1 VNFKLADIITDA
13 NKDIASSLYIDPLGM
28 LVIWSSYG
36 EAIFEKR
43 VNSIS
48 NDVRNFTVNLMH
60 HGVVQSLIAD
70 SSFVIPE
77 NLKVAIGDKKSAKFA
92 QACLLHLENIYVFS
106 MLTAEEKNVD
116 TSGILGSN
124 KGQKILGTEEEKE
137 KRNPKLVFT
146 TEKQGQV
153 LVRQLSLGVS
163 GRYRT
168 PFLELGYFDKY
179 YHYNHDNVS
188 KQRWDDY
195 GKLLAKKPVLQSY
208 FDAAVAHIKRL
219 IKSAESSNSSPEIQ
233 FNDIPDD
240 FKNACRLAF
249 STSGKVGEITRDYWL
264 NVTGLDQG
272 AAGTL
277 LKALRT
283 QSGGAIEPEDIFN
296 VAFNDNNAEEREKL
310 EHVMQ
315 VEPFLTRISLLFT
328 LICRQNS
335 QSIREIETEWERYG
349 GRHTTL
355 NELSRNISDSAKHV
369 LTGSARHRFEKL
381 SSVAQCE
388 DMQLQIA
395 ELISYHK
402 SVMHTRGQ
410 QPWVALR
417 NDATK
422 LHARPLSPPDP
433 AKELKWVNSYY
444 LHQFNNLIRG
454 YFGGNDHAND

>member
-1 VNFKLADIITDA
+1 MNFKLADIITDA

-60 HGVVQSLIAD
+60 HGVVQSLVSD

-77 NLKVAIGDKKSAKFA
+77 HLKSFVGDKTSSRFA
-92 QACLLHLENIYVFS
+92 QTCLLHLENIYVFS
-106 MLTAEEKNVD
+106 MLTAEDKNVD

-124 KGQKILGTEEEKE
+124 NGRKILEAEDE
-137 KRNPKLVFT
+137 NPKLVFT
-146 TEKQGQV
+146 TNREGQI
-153 LVRQLSLGVS
+153 LERQLGLGVS

-179 YHYNHDNVS
+179 YHYNHDAVS

-195 GKLLAKKPVLQSY
+195 RLLLAQKPILQSY
-208 FDAAVAHIKRL
+208 FDAAVSYIKSLIKR
-219 IKSAESSNSSPEIQ
+219 AESSKSPLEIQ
-233 FNDIPDD
+233 FSEIPDN

-249 STSGKVGEITRDYWL
+249 STSGKVGELTRDYWL

-277 LKALRT
+277 LKALRK

-296 VAFNDNNAEEREKL
+296 VAFNDKNAEEREKL
-310 EHVMQ
+310 EHILQ
-315 VEPFLTRISLLFT
+315 VEPFLTRINLLFT

-335 QSIREIETEWERYG
+335 QTMRDIESEWLKYG
-349 GRHTTL
+349 GTNATL
-355 NELSRNISDSAKHV
+355 ADLYKNISDSAKHV

-381 SSVAQCE
+381 SGVAQCE
-388 DMQLQIA
+388 TLQEQIA

-410 QPWVALR
+410 QPWVELR
-417 NDATK
+417 NGATK

-433 AKELKWVNSYY
+433 ANKLKWVNSYY
-444 LHQFNNLIRG
+444 LHQFNSLIRG
-454 YFGGNDHAND
+454 YFGGSDLAND

>member
-1 VNFKLADIITDA
+1 MNFKLADIITDA

-60 HGVVQSLIAD
+60 HGVVQSLVSD

-77 NLKVAIGDKKSAKFA
+77 HLKSFVGDKTSSRFA
-92 QACLLHLENIYVFS
+92 QTCLLHLENIYVFS
-106 MLTAEEKNVD
+106 MLTATETNLD

-124 KGQKILGTEEEKE
+124 NGRKILEAEDE
-137 KRNPKLVFT
+137 NPKLVFT
-146 TEKQGQV
+146 TNREGQI
-153 LVRQLSLGVS
+153 LERQLGLGVS

-179 YHYNHDNVS
+179 YHYNHDAVS
-188 KQRWDDY
+188 KQRWDEY
-195 GKLLAKKPVLQSY
+195 RLLLAQKPILQSY
-208 FDAAVAHIKRL
+208 FDAAVSYIKSLIKR
-219 IKSAESSNSSPEIQ
+219 AESSKSPLEIQ
-233 FNDIPDD
+233 FSEIPDN

-249 STSGKVGEITRDYWL
+249 STSGKVGELTRDYWL

-277 LKALRT
+277 LKALRK
-283 QSGGAIEPEDIFN
+283 QSGGAIEPEGIFN
-296 VAFNDNNAEEREKL
+296 VAFNDENAEEREKL

-315 VEPFLTRISLLFT
+315 VEPFLTRINLLFT

-335 QSIREIETEWERYG
+335 QTMRDIESEWLKYG
-349 GRHTTL
+349 GTNATL
-355 NELSRNISDSAKHV
+355 ADLYKNISDSAKHV

-381 SSVAQCE
+381 SDIAQCQTLRE
-388 DMQLQIA
+388 QVA
-395 ELISYHK
+395 ALISYHK

-410 QPWVALR
+410 QPWIELR
-417 NDATK
+417 NGTTK

-454 YFGGNDHAND
+454 YFGGSDLAND

>member
-1 VNFKLADIITDA
+1 MNFKLADIITDA

-60 HGVVQSLIAD
+60 HGVVQSLISD

-77 NLKVAIGDKKSAKFA
+77 HLKNFVGDKTSSRFA
-92 QACLLHLENIYVFS
+92 QTCLLHLENIYVFS
-106 MLTAEEKNVD
+106 MLTAKEKNVD

-124 KGQKILGTEEEKE
+124 NGRKILDAEDE
-137 KRNPKLVFT
+137 NPKLVFT
-146 TEKQGQV
+146 TNREGQI
-153 LVRQLSLGVS
+153 LVRQLGLGVS

-179 YHYNHDNVS
+179 YHYNHDDVS
-188 KQRWDDY
+188 KQRWDEY
-195 GKLLAKKPVLQSY
+195 RLLLAQKPILQSY
-208 FDAAVAHIKRL
+208 FDAAVSYIKSL
-219 IKSAESSNSSPEIQ
+219 IKSAESSKSPLEIQ
-233 FNDIPDD
+233 FSDIPDN
-240 FKNACRLAF
+240 FKNACRVAF

-264 NVTGLDQG
+264 KVTGLDQG
-272 AAGTL
+272 AAGIL
-277 LKALRT
+277 LKALRN
-283 QSGGAIEPEDIFN
+283 QSGGGIEPEDVFN
-296 VAFNDNNAEEREKL
+296 AAFNDENAEEREKL

-315 VEPFLTRISLLFT
+315 VEPFLTRINLLFT

-335 QSIREIETEWERYG
+335 QTMRDIESEWLKYG
-349 GRHTTL
+349 GTNATL
-355 NELSRNISDSAKHV
+355 ADLYKNISDSAKHV
-369 LTGSARHRFEKL
+369 LTGSARQRFEKL
-381 SSVAQCE
+381 SGVAQC
-388 DMQLQIA
+388 DTLQQQIA

-410 QPWVALR
+410 QPWVELR
-417 NDATK
+417 NGITK
-422 LHARPLSPPDP
+422 LHARPLSPPDS

>member
-1 VNFKLADIITDA
+1 MNFKLADIITDA

-106 MLTAEEKNVD
+106 MLTAKEKNVD

-124 KGQKILGTEEEKE
+124 NGRKILEAEDE
-137 KRNPKLVFT
+137 NPKLVFT
-146 TEKQGQV
+146 TNREGQI
-153 LVRQLSLGVS
+153 LVRQLGLGVS

-179 YHYNHDNVS
+179 YHYNHDDVS

-195 GKLLAKKPVLQSY
+195 GKLLAKKPVLQLY

-219 IKSAESSNSSPEIQ
+219 IKRAESSNSSPEIQ
-233 FNDIPDD
+233 F
-240 FKNACRLAF
+240 KNISEGLKQTCRSAF
-249 STSGKVGEITRDYWL
+249 LSSKEVGKIMRDYWL
-264 NVTGLDQG
+264 NVTGLDHGSAG
-272 AAGTL
+272 AL
-277 LKALRT
+277 LKVLKLN
-283 QSGGAIEPEDIFN
+283 SEKEKVVPIEPENIIAD
-296 VAFNDNNAEEREKL
+296 ALDLTDDEARQKL

-315 VEPFLTRISLLFT
+315 VEPFLTRINLLFT

-369 LTGSARHRFEKL
+369 LTDSARHRFEKL
-381 SSVAQCE
+381 SGVAQC
-388 DMQLQIA
+388 DTLQQQIA

-417 NDATK
+417 NGATK

>member
-1 VNFKLADIITDA
+1 MNFKLADIITDA

-60 HGVVQSLIAD
+60 HGVVQSLVSD

-77 NLKVAIGDKKSAKFA
+77 HLKSFVGDKTSSRFA
-92 QACLLHLENIYVFS
+92 QTCLLHLENIYVFS
-106 MLTAEEKNVD
+106 MLTAEDKNVD

-124 KGQKILGTEEEKE
+124 NGRTILEKE

-146 TEKQGQV
+146 TEKQGQI
-153 LVRQLSLGVS
+153 LVRQLGLGVS

-179 YHYNHDNVS
+179 YHYNHDAVS
-188 KQRWDDY
+188 KQRWDEY
-195 GKLLAKKPVLQSY
+195 RLLLAQKPILQSY
-208 FDAAVAHIKRL
+208 FDAAVSYIKSLIKR
-219 IKSAESSNSSPEIQ
+219 AESSKSPLEIQ
-233 FNDIPDD
+233 FSEIPDN

-249 STSGKVGEITRDYWL
+249 STSGKVGELTRDYWL

-277 LKALRT
+277 LKALRK

-296 VAFNDNNAEEREKL
+296 VAFNDKNAKEREKL
-310 EHVMQ
+310 EHVLQ
-315 VEPFLTRISLLFT
+315 VEPFLTRINLLFT

-335 QSIREIETEWERYG
+335 QTMRDIESEWLKYG
-349 GRHTTL
+349 GTNATL
-355 NELSRNISDSAKHV
+355 ADLYKNISDSAKHV

-381 SSVAQCE
+381 SDIAQCQTLRE
-388 DMQLQIA
+388 QVA
-395 ELISYHK
+395 ALISYHK

-410 QPWVALR
+410 QPWIELR
-417 NDATK
+417 NGTTK

-454 YFGGNDHAND
+454 YFGGSDLAND

>member
-1 VNFKLADIITDA
+1 MNFKLADIITDA

-60 HGVVQSLIAD
+60 HGVVQSLVSD

-77 NLKVAIGDKKSAKFA
+77 HLKSFVGDKTSSRFA
-92 QACLLHLENIYVFS
+92 QTCLLHLENIYVFS
-106 MLTAEEKNVD
+106 MLTAKEKNVD
-116 TSGILGSN
+116 KSGILGSN
-124 KGQKILGTEEEKE
+124 NGHKKLKDSKYNPTLIFTNEREGQI
-137 KRNPKLVFT
+137 
-146 TEKQGQV
+146 
-153 LVRQLSLGVS
+153 LVRQLGLGVS

-179 YHYNHDNVS
+179 YHYNHDAVS
-188 KQRWDDY
+188 KQRWDEY
-195 GKLLAKKPVLQSY
+195 RLLLAQKPILQSY
-208 FDAAVAHIKRL
+208 FDAAVSYIKSLIKR
-219 IKSAESSNSSPEIQ
+219 AESSKSPLEIQ
-233 FNDIPDD
+233 FSEIPDN

-249 STSGKVGEITRDYWL
+249 STSGKVGELTRDYWL

-277 LKALRT
+277 LKALRK

-296 VAFNDNNAEEREKL
+296 VAFNDKNAEEREKL
-310 EHVMQ
+310 EHVLQ
-315 VEPFLTRISLLFT
+315 VEPFLTRINLLFT

-335 QSIREIETEWERYG
+335 QTMRDIESEWLKYG
-349 GRHTTL
+349 GTNATL
-355 NELSRNISDSAKHV
+355 ADLYKNISDSAKHV

-381 SSVAQCE
+381 SGVAQCE
-388 DMQLQIA
+388 TLQEQIA

-402 SVMHTRGQ
+402 FVMHTRGQ
-410 QPWVALR
+410 QPWVELR
-417 NDATK
+417 NGATK

-433 AKELKWVNSYY
+433 ANKLKWVNSYY
-444 LHQFNNLIRG
+444 LHQFNSLIRG
-454 YFGGNDHAND
+454 YFGGSDLAND

>member
-1 VNFKLADIITDA
+1 MNFKLADIITDA

-60 HGVVQSLIAD
+60 HGVVQSLVSD

-77 NLKVAIGDKKSAKFA
+77 HLKSFVGDKTSSRFA
-92 QACLLHLENIYVFS
+92 QTCLLHLENIYVFS
-106 MLTAEEKNVD
+106 MLTATETNLD

-124 KGQKILGTEEEKE
+124 KGHRILKVENP
-137 KRNPKLVFT
+137 NPKLVFT
-146 TEKQGQV
+146 TNGDGQI
-153 LVRQLSLGVS
+153 LVRQLGLGVS

-179 YHYNHDNVS
+179 YHYNHDDVS

-195 GKLLAKKPVLQSY
+195 GKLLAKKPVLQLY

-233 FNDIPDD
+233 FNDISDD

-249 STSGKVGEITRDYWL
+249 STSGKVGELTRDYWL

-277 LKALRT
+277 LKALRK

-310 EHVMQ
+310 EHVLQ
-315 VEPFLTRISLLFT
+315 VEPFLTRINLLFT
-328 LICRQNS
+328 LVCRQNS
-335 QSIREIETEWERYG
+335 QTICDIKTEWEKYG
-349 GRHTTL
+349 GSNATL
-355 NELSRNISDSAKHV
+355 AELHKDISDSAKHV
-369 LTGSARHRFEKL
+369 LAGSARSRFEKL
-381 SSVAQCE
+381 ADVAKCPTVHEQV
-388 DMQLQIA
+388 LA
-395 ELISYHK
+395 LINYHK
-402 SVMHTRGQ
+402 FVMHTRGQ
-410 QPWVALR
+410 QPWVELKH
-417 NDATK
+417 DKIK

-444 LHQFNNLIRG
+444 LRQFNNLIRG

>member
-1 VNFKLADIITDA
+1 MNFKLADIITDA

-60 HGVVQSLIAD
+60 HGVVQSLVSD

-77 NLKVAIGDKKSAKFA
+77 HLKSFVGDKTSSRFA
-92 QACLLHLENIYVFS
+92 QTCLLHLENIYVFS
-106 MLTAEEKNVD
+106 MLTAEDKNVD

-124 KGQKILGTEEEKE
+124 NGRTILEKE

-146 TEKQGQV
+146 TEKQGQI
-153 LVRQLSLGVS
+153 LVRQLGLGVS

-179 YHYNHDNVS
+179 YHYNHDAVS
-188 KQRWDDY
+188 KQRWDEY
-195 GKLLAKKPVLQSY
+195 RLLLAQKPILQSY
-208 FDAAVAHIKRL
+208 FDAAVSHIKSL
-219 IKSAESSNSSPEIQ
+219 IKRAESSKSPLEIQ
-233 FNDIPDD
+233 FSEIPDN

-249 STSGKVGEITRDYWL
+249 STSGKVGELTRDYWL

-277 LKALRT
+277 LKALRK

-296 VAFNDNNAEEREKL
+296 VAFNDENAEEREKL

-315 VEPFLTRISLLFT
+315 VEPFLTRINLLFT

-335 QSIREIETEWERYG
+335 QTMRDIESEWLKYG
-349 GRHTTL
+349 GTNATL
-355 NELSRNISDSAKHV
+355 ADLYENISDSAKQV
-369 LTGSARHRFEKL
+369 LTGSAGSRFKSL
-381 SSVAQCE
+381 SYVAAQCRTLQE
-388 DMQLQIA
+388 QIA
-395 ELISYHK
+395 ALIDYHK

-410 QPWVALR
+410 QPWIELR
-417 NDATK
+417 NVTTK

-433 AKELKWVNSYY
+433 AKEIQWVNSYY

-454 YFGGNDHAND
+454 YFGGSNLAND

>member
-1 VNFKLADIITDA
+1 MNFKLADIITDT

-77 NLKVAIGDKKSAKFA
+77 NLKSAIGDKKSAKFA
-92 QACLLHLENIYVFS
+92 QTCLLHLENIYVFS
-106 MLTAEEKNVD
+106 MLTAKEKNVD

-124 KGQKILGTEEEKE
+124 KGHKELKDSENNPILI
-137 KRNPKLVFT
+137 FT
-146 TEKQGQV
+146 NEREGQI
-153 LVRQLSLGVS
+153 LVRQLGLGVS

-179 YHYNHDNVS
+179 YHYNHDAVS
-188 KQRWDDY
+188 KQRWDEY
-195 GKLLAKKPVLQSY
+195 RLLLAQKPILQSY
-208 FDAAVAHIKRL
+208 FDAAVSYIKSLIKR
-219 IKSAESSNSSPEIQ
+219 AESSKSPLEIQ
-233 FNDIPDD
+233 FSEIPDN

-249 STSGKVGEITRDYWL
+249 STSGKVGELTRDYWL

-277 LKALRT
+277 LKALRE
-283 QSGGAIEPEDIFN
+283 QSGGAIEPENIFN
-296 VAFNDNNAEEREKL
+296 VAFNDENAEEREKL

-315 VEPFLTRISLLFT
+315 VEPFLTRINLLFT

-335 QSIREIETEWERYG
+335 QTIEEIESEWEKYS

-355 NELSRNISDSAKHV
+355 NELYENISDSAKHV

-381 SSVAQCE
+381 SDIAQCQTLRE
-388 DMQLQIA
+388 QVA
-395 ELISYHK
+395 ALISYHK

-410 QPWVALR
+410 QPWVELR
-417 NDATK
+417 NGITK
-422 LHARPLSPPDP
+422 LHARPLSPPDS

>member
-1 VNFKLADIITDA
+1 MNFKLADIITDA

-60 HGVVQSLIAD
+60 HGVVQSLVSD

-77 NLKVAIGDKKSAKFA
+77 HLKSFVGDKTSSRFA
-92 QACLLHLENIYVFS
+92 QTCLLHLENIYVFS
-106 MLTAEEKNVD
+106 MLTATETNLD

-124 KGQKILGTEEEKE
+124 NGRTILEKE

-146 TEKQGQV
+146 TEKQGQI
-153 LVRQLSLGVS
+153 LVRQLGLGVS

-179 YHYNHDNVS
+179 YHYNHDAVS
-188 KQRWDDY
+188 KQRWDEY
-195 GKLLAKKPVLQSY
+195 RLLLAQKPILQSY
-208 FDAAVAHIKRL
+208 FDAAVSYIKSLIKR
-219 IKSAESSNSSPEIQ
+219 AESSKSPLEIQ
-233 FNDIPDD
+233 FSEIPDN

-249 STSGKVGEITRDYWL
+249 STSGKVGELTRDYWL

-277 LKALRT
+277 LKALRK
-283 QSGGAIEPEDIFN
+283 QSGGAIEPENIFN
-296 VAFNDNNAEEREKL
+296 VAFNDKNAEEREKL
-310 EHVMQ
+310 EHVLQ
-315 VEPFLTRISLLFT
+315 VEPFLTRINLLFT

-335 QSIREIETEWERYG
+335 QTMRDIESEWLKYG
-349 GRHTTL
+349 GTSATL
-355 NELSRNISDSAKHV
+355 ADLYKNISDSAKHV

-381 SSVAQCE
+381 SGVAQCE
-388 DMQLQIA
+388 TLQEQIA

-402 SVMHTRGQ
+402 FVMHTRGQ
-410 QPWVALR
+410 QPWVELR
-417 NDATK
+417 NGATK

-433 AKELKWVNSYY
+433 ANKLKWVNSYY
-444 LHQFNNLIRG
+444 LHQFNSLIRG
-454 YFGGNDHAND
+454 YFGGSDLAND

>member
-1 VNFKLADIITDA
+1 MNFKLADIITDA

-77 NLKVAIGDKKSAKFA
+77 NLKSAIGDKKSAKFA
-92 QACLLHLENIYVFS
+92 QTCLLHLENIYVFS
-106 MLTAEEKNVD
+106 MLTAKEKNVD

-124 KGQKILGTEEEKE
+124 NGHKKLKDSKDNPTLIFTNEREGQI
-137 KRNPKLVFT
+137 
-146 TEKQGQV
+146 
-153 LVRQLSLGVS
+153 LVRQLGLGVS

-168 PFLELGYFDKY
+168 PFLELGYFDKN
-179 YHYNHDNVS
+179 YHYNHDEVS
-188 KQRWDDY
+188 KQRWDEY
-195 GKLLAKKPVLQSY
+195 RLLLAQKPILQSY
-208 FDAAVAHIKRL
+208 FDAAVSYIKSLIKR
-219 IKSAESSNSSPEIQ
+219 AESSKSPLEIQ
-233 FNDIPDD
+233 FSEIPDN

-249 STSGKVGEITRDYWL
+249 STSGKVGELTRDYWL

-272 AAGTL
+272 AAGAL
-277 LKALRT
+277 LKVLKLN
-283 QSGGAIEPEDIFN
+283 SEKEKVVPIEPENIIAAALDLTDDE
-296 VAFNDNNAEEREKL
+296 ARQKL

-315 VEPFLTRISLLFT
+315 VEPFLTRINLLFT

-335 QSIREIETEWERYG
+335 QTMRDIESEWLKYG
-349 GRHTTL
+349 GTNATL
-355 NELSRNISDSAKHV
+355 ADLYKNISDSAKQV

-381 SSVAQCE
+381 SGVAQC
-388 DMQLQIA
+388 DTLQQQIA

-410 QPWVALR
+410 QPWVELR
-417 NDATK
+417 NGITK
-422 LHARPLSPPDP
+422 LHARPLSPPDS

>member
-1 VNFKLADIITDA
+1 MNFKLADIITDA

-77 NLKVAIGDKKSAKFA
+77 NLKSAIGDKKSANFA
-92 QACLLHLENIYVFS
+92 QTCLLHLENIYVFS
-106 MLTAEEKNVD
+106 MLTAKEKNVD

-124 KGQKILGTEEEKE
+124 KGHKKLKDSENNPILI
-137 KRNPKLVFT
+137 FT
-146 TEKQGQV
+146 NEREGQI
-153 LVRQLSLGVS
+153 LVRQLGLGVS

-168 PFLELGYFDKY
+168 PFLELGYFDKN
-179 YHYNHDNVS
+179 YHYNHDEVS
-188 KQRWDDY
+188 KQRWDEY
-195 GKLLAKKPVLQSY
+195 RLLLAQKPILQSY
-208 FDAAVAHIKRL
+208 FDAAVSYIKSLIKR
-219 IKSAESSNSSPEIQ
+219 AESSKSPLEIQ
-233 FNDIPDD
+233 FSEIPDN

-249 STSGKVGEITRDYWL
+249 STSGKVGELTRDYWL

-277 LKALRT
+277 LKALRK

-296 VAFNDNNAEEREKL
+296 VAFNDENAEEREKL

-315 VEPFLTRISLLFT
+315 VEPFLTRINLLFT

-335 QSIREIETEWERYG
+335 QTMRDIESEWLKYG
-349 GRHTTL
+349 GTNATL
-355 NELSRNISDSAKHV
+355 ADLYKNISDSAKHV

-381 SSVAQCE
+381 SGVAQCE
-388 DMQLQIA
+388 TLQEQIA

-402 SVMHTRGQ
+402 FVMHTRGQ
-410 QPWVALR
+410 QPWVELR
-417 NDATK
+417 NGATK
-422 LHARPLSPPDP
+422 LHARQLSPPDP
-433 AKELKWVNSYY
+433 ANKLKWVNSYY
-444 LHQFNNLIRG
+444 LHQFNSLIRG
-454 YFGGNDHAND
+454 YFGGSDLAND

>member
-1 VNFKLADIITDA
+1 MNFKLADIITDA

-60 HGVVQSLIAD
+60 HGVVQSLVSD

-77 NLKVAIGDKKSAKFA
+77 HLKSFVGDKTSSRFA
-92 QACLLHLENIYVFS
+92 QTCLLHLENIYVFS
-106 MLTAEEKNVD
+106 MLTAEDKNVD

-124 KGQKILGTEEEKE
+124 NGRTILEKE
-137 KRNPKLVFT
+137 KGNPKLVFT
-146 TEKQGQV
+146 TEKQGQI
-153 LVRQLSLGVS
+153 LVRQLGLGVS

-179 YHYNHDNVS
+179 YHYNHDDIS

-195 GKLLAKKPVLQSY
+195 RLLLAQKPILQSY
-208 FDAAVAHIKRL
+208 FDAAVSYIKSLIKR
-219 IKSAESSNSSPEIQ
+219 AESSKSPLEIQ
-233 FNDIPDD
+233 FSEIPDN

-249 STSGKVGEITRDYWL
+249 STSGKVGELTRDYWL

-277 LKALRT
+277 LKALRK

-296 VAFNDNNAEEREKL
+296 VAFNDENAEEREKL

-315 VEPFLTRISLLFT
+315 VEPFLTRINLLFT

-335 QSIREIETEWERYG
+335 QTMRDIESEWLKYG
-349 GRHTTL
+349 GTNATL
-355 NELSRNISDSAKHV
+355 ADLYKNISDSAKHV

-381 SSVAQCE
+381 SDIAQCQTLRE
-388 DMQLQIA
+388 QVA
-395 ELISYHK
+395 ALISYHK

-410 QPWVALR
+410 QPWIELR
-417 NDATK
+417 NGTTK
-422 LHARPLSPPDP
+422 LHARPLSPPEP

-454 YFGGNDHAND
+454 YFGGSDLAND

>member
-1 VNFKLADIITDA
+1 MNFKLADIITDA

-124 KGQKILGTEEEKE
+124 NGQKILDSEKE
-137 KRNPKLVFT
+137 KGNPKLVFT
-146 TEKQGQV
+146 TEKQGQI

-195 GKLLAKKPVLQSY
+195 GKLLAQKPVLQLY

-233 FNDIPDD
+233 FNDISDD

-249 STSGKVGEITRDYWL
+249 STSGKVGELTRDYWL

-277 LKALRT
+277 LKALRK

-310 EHVMQ
+310 EHVLQ
-315 VEPFLTRISLLFT
+315 VEPFLTRINLLFT
-328 LICRQNS
+328 LVCRQNS
-335 QSIREIETEWERYG
+335 QTICDIKTEWEKYG
-349 GRHTTL
+349 GSNATL
-355 NELSRNISDSAKHV
+355 AELHKDISDSAKHV
-369 LTGSARHRFEKL
+369 LAGSARHRFEKL
-381 SSVAQCE
+381 SGVAQC
-388 DMQLQIA
+388 DTLQQQIV

-402 SVMHTRGQ
+402 FVMHTRGQ
-410 QPWVALR
+410 QPWVELR
-417 NDATK
+417 NGATK

-433 AKELKWVNSYY
+433 AKELRWVNSYY

>member
-1 VNFKLADIITDA
+1 MNFKLADIITDA

-60 HGVVQSLIAD
+60 HGVVQSLISD

-77 NLKVAIGDKKSAKFA
+77 HLKSLVGDKTGSRFA
-92 QACLLHLENIYVFS
+92 QTCLLHLENIYVFS

-116 TSGILGSN
+116 KSGILGSN
-124 KGQKILGTEEEKE
+124 NGHKKFKDSKDNPTLIFTNEREGQI
-137 KRNPKLVFT
+137 
-146 TEKQGQV
+146 
-153 LVRQLSLGVS
+153 LVRQLGLGVS

-179 YHYNHDNVS
+179 YHYNHDDIS
-188 KQRWDDY
+188 KQRWDEY
-195 GKLLAKKPVLQSY
+195 RQLLAQNTVLQSY
-208 FDAAVAHIKRL
+208 FDAAVSHIKRL
-219 IKSAESSNSSPEIQ
+219 IKNTESSKLPPEIQ
-233 FNDIPDD
+233 FTDISEGL
-240 FKNACRLAF
+240 KQTCRSAF
-249 STSGKVGEITRDYWL
+249 LSSKEVGKITRDYWL
-264 NVTGLDQG
+264 NVTGLDHG
-272 AAGTL
+272 AAGAL
-277 LKALRT
+277 LKVLKLK
-283 QSGGAIEPEDIFN
+283 SEKEKVVPIEPENIF
-296 VAFNDNNAEEREKL
+296 ADALDLTDGEARQKL

-315 VEPFLTRISLLFT
+315 VEPFLTRINLLFT

-335 QSIREIETEWERYG
+335 QTMRDIESEWLKYG
-349 GRHTTL
+349 GTNATL
-355 NELSRNISDSAKHV
+355 ADLYKNISDSAKHV

-381 SSVAQCE
+381 SGVAQC
-388 DMQLQIA
+388 DTLQQQIA

-402 SVMHTRGQ
+402 FVMHTRGQ
-410 QPWVALR
+410 QPWVELR
-417 NDATK
+417 NGITK
-422 LHARPLSPPDP
+422 LHARPLSPPTP
-433 AKELKWVNSYY
+433 ANKLKWVNSYY